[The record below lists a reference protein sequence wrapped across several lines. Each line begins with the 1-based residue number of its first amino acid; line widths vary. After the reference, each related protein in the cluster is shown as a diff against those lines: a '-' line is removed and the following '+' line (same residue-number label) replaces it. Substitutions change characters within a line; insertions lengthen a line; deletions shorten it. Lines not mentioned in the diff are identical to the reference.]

1 MWTKKPKKISHNH
14 VNSLHATCVGL
25 IMSGLLYELLLWLDS
40 SSWLV
45 HNGRKRSHNVT
56 SELSPLRQ
64 QMRCGLSASRVS
76 PHHAPPAL
84 PPWVLVACE
93 KGVEACGR
101 QRRRRGAM
109 RVGLF
114 RPYLSPLPPPPYMFR
129 TPVQHLGKDG
139 RFPACA
145 AAGINK
151 RPGVDPLPLVQVKW
165 SS

>member
-1 MWTKKPKKISHNH
+1 MWTKKPKLSHNH

-56 SELSPLRQ
+56 SEPSPLRQ
-64 QMRCGLSASRVS
+64 QIRCGLSTSRVS
-76 PHHAPPAL
+76 PHHASPAL
-84 PPWVLVACE
+84 PPWCLRE
-93 KGVEACGR
+93 
-101 QRRRRGAM
+101 RRRIM
-109 RVGLF
+109 RATTPEARRYARWPF
-114 RPYLSPLPPPPYMFR
+114 PTLSPLPPPPYMFR
-129 TPVQHLGKDG
+129 TPIQHLGKDG

-151 RPGVDPLPLVQVKW
+151 RPGVDPLPLVQVK
-165 SS
+165 

>member
-64 QMRCGLSASRVS
+64 QIRCGLSASRVS
-76 PHHAPPAL
+76 PHHASPAL
-84 PPWVLVACE
+84 PPWCLRE
-93 KGVEACGR
+93 
-101 QRRRRGAM
+101 RRRSM
-109 RVGLF
+109 RATTPEGRRYARWPFPTLSISTASASLHV
-114 RPYLSPLPPPPYMFR
+114 PYAR
-129 TPVQHLGKDG
+129 TTSW
-139 RFPACA
+139 
-145 AAGINK
+145 K
-151 RPGVDPLPLVQVKW
+151 RWQIPCLCCGWD
-165 SS
+165 